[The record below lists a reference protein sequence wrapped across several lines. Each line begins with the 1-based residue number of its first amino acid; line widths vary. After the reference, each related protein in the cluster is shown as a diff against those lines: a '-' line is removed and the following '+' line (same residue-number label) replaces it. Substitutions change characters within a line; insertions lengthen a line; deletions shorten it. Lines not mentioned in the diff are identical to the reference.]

1 MQQRGY
7 ESCNHNIG
15 GILMKCNRHWSFIYL
30 WLKFAIQSKIGKL
43 DSPIHI
49 SLIVNGFFFGC
60 GIIQFFAVFVNH
72 TLWALITRCCQSFWD
87 SSKGRFL
94 EWFIRK
100 PGFGVNCPT
109 VAILITKP
117 CPILRELQ
125 FWSAI
130 AANKKD

>member
-1 MQQRGY
+1 M
-7 ESCNHNIG
+7 
-15 GILMKCNRHWSFIYL
+15 
-30 WLKFAIQSKIGKL
+30 
-43 DSPIHI
+43 D
-49 SLIVNGFFFGC
+49 FFGC

-72 TLWALITRCCQSFWD
+72 TLWALITLRKTRSCQSFWD
-87 SSKGRFL
+87 SSKGWFL

-100 PGFGVNCPT
+100 PGFGVDCPT